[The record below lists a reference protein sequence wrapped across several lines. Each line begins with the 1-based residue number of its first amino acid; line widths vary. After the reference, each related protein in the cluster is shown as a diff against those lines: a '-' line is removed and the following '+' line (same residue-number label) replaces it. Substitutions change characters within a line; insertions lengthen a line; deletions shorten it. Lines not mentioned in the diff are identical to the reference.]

1 MSRAIRLAGSH
12 LEREEEKALQRQIWN
27 KVAVQIRQADWVT
40 FERGKK
46 TIVESQVTWKKS
58 GGEIPSYKWFYFVFL
73 LVWKESYF
81 LIVMAVPFFSKN
93 GSVQYFCC
101 SGKVYFSQTSPFHSS
116 LISYVSSTLF
126 LAKVDF
132 CQQEMPS
139 LSCYWKG
146 QICFVIETNTYD
158 NLHKYIWRFPQID
171 VICLINFIRGQG
183 WLLSAGNA
191 FIKLSLER
199 SRQSVFSLLDQNNHR
214 QSLGR
219 IKWIFFR
226 KYCSYLPFSKSP
238 LIEVFA
244 K

>member
-1 MSRAIRLAGSH
+1 
-12 LEREEEKALQRQIWN
+12 
-27 KVAVQIRQADWVT
+27 
-40 FERGKK
+40 
-46 TIVESQVTWKKS
+46 
-58 GGEIPSYKWFYFVFL
+58 
-73 LVWKESYF
+73 
-81 LIVMAVPFFSKN
+81 
-93 GSVQYFCC
+93 
-101 SGKVYFSQTSPFHSS
+101 
-116 LISYVSSTLF
+116 
-126 LAKVDF
+126 
-132 CQQEMPS
+132 MPS

-244 K
+244 KWPNKFPQTIYIDKYFCLLPYTHWKDDITEYD